1 MESQIQMLGT
11 KRRHEIAALIRDSD
25 ALVCPSRLETFGVP
39 VIEAMACGKPF
50 IATEG
55 LGFRTGLTEE
65 CGCIVQGSTESLAS
79 AMRYVYENYQQYDA
93 AYISGIA
100 QKYFSEEAVLAR
112 LKEVYDGEYN
122 LVSTSSV

>member
-1 MESQIQMLGT
+1 M
-11 KRRHEIAALIRDSD
+11 
-25 ALVCPSRLETFGVP
+25 
-39 VIEAMACGKPF
+39 
-50 IATEG
+50 
-55 LGFRTGLTEE
+55 
-65 CGCIVQGSTESLAS
+65 QGSTESLAS